1 MSDYNPVMN
10 QTPPDR
16 RIFSLTD
23 ARHLLPKVKALT
35 ADAVQD
41 AEELSAELEALGAD
55 AENQAPDE
63 ERERLNAE
71 LNQVVSRWAG
81 RIQELGLEAKGLWLV
96 DFDNG
101 HGYYCWKHPEE
112 GLLHFH
118 GYDEGFAGRMKI
130 V

>member
-1 MSDYNPVMN
+1 MS
-10 QTPPDR
+10 QPPADR

-23 ARHLLPKVKALT
+23 ARHLLPTVKALP

-55 AENQAPDE
+55 SENQPPDE

-71 LNQVVSRWAG
+71 LNQVVAHWAG

-112 GLLHFH
+112 TLLHFH